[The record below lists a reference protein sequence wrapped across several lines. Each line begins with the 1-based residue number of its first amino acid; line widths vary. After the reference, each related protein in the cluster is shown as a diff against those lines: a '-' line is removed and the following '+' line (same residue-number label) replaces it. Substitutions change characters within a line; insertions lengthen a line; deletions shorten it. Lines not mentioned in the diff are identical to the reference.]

1 MVFGPGNPE
10 TQILGTRWNPKRG
23 ASCNLPHRTGGRRLL
38 RKCRLWPRF
47 GAVCLSS
54 LPGSR
59 RWRKVPCFAG
69 LPAAGPG
76 ASMPTL
82 PLGPPPSDER
92 TALHPRTT
100 QALAVSA
107 NDEQLHVKQSTQGGG
122 NPPPPPSIRLSS
134 SAEGRKPAAR
144 VPGGGMDWP
153 AGRAERQ
160 PRLGISLGSGMRGW
174 PASPPTWR
182 HSEAPLCPSGAGNE
196 AARYH
201 GTQAG
206 ELRHPG
212 AHGKRSL

>member
-10 TQILGTRWNPKRG
+10 TQILGTWWNPKRG

-59 RWRKVPCFAG
+59 SWRKVPCFAG

-76 ASMPTL
+76 VSMPTL

-144 VPGGGMDWP
+144 VPGGRDEL
-153 AGRAERQ
+153 ASRQGRKA
-160 PRLGISLGSGMRGW
+160 
-174 PASPPTWR
+174 ASP
-182 HSEAPLCPSGAGNE
+182 GD
-196 AARYH
+196 
-201 GTQAG
+201 
-206 ELRHPG
+206 
-212 AHGKRSL
+212 